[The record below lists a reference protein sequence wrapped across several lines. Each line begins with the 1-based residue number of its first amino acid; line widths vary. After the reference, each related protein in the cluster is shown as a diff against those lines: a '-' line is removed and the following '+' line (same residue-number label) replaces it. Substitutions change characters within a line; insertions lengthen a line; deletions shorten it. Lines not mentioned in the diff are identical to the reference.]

1 MLKNSFAD
9 WKAVQPYERLKSEY
23 RSYPAQKIHALSEQ
37 REFGSYQA
45 LLTFPVGADHADVPA
60 LQVFRHIL
68 GDSQLSSRLA
78 QELREKNALVYGF
91 SAHVQFNE
99 WADSGALAL
108 GANYTAGKSAQVSQ
122 TVHQV
127 LNELLTRGV
136 TEQEVEAAKASILK
150 KRVNALEDDRRIH
163 SMLVPQLEKD
173 RKLIYREKRDQ
184 AIAQLTKADID
195 AVIKK
200 YIKLD
205 QLVEVMADQY
215 GKEIKKS

>member
-1 MLKNSFAD
+1 M
-9 WKAVQPYERLKSEY
+9 
-23 RSYPAQKIHALSEQ
+23 
-37 REFGSYQA
+37 
-45 LLTFPVGADHADVPA
+45 
-60 LQVFRHIL
+60 
-68 GDSQLSSRLA
+68 
-78 QELREKNALVYGF
+78 
-91 SAHVQFNE
+91 
-99 WADSGALAL
+99 
-108 GANYTAGKSAQVSQ
+108 
-122 TVHQV
+122 
-127 LNELLTRGV
+127 
-136 TEQEVEAAKASILK
+136 K